1 MIRIRLYL
9 ILAYICLW
17 PVWAMGQEA
26 DFEIRNFRERTTDLS
41 AISSNYKDLN
51 GKPAALIRITIR
63 DPQFEF
69 SANLGV
75 IAQEK
80 KTGEVYLYVPQDTKR
95 LTVRHPRL
103 GVLKDYAIPVKI
115 VSKVTYDADI
125 VIKGSA
131 QPMVE
136 NRGDGNHGETHGDNS
151 LDRDAAQDQ
160 EPVPVN
166 SDQESVPVILEEPH
180 RTTQPSNFD
189 QDFHFYAGIGFNA
202 VSLMGPSV
210 QLGFSY
216 GMFYLEGGFIYGLDK
231 VEEVCFAPQNSS
243 TPSEAYDYSCSK
255 AWARIGVNFD
265 MEKFRIS
272 PQAGATFNM
281 ISGKTVSGITN
292 RSNNFE
298 EAYPMSISA
307 AVRLSYE
314 VANHLRI
321 HLTPQYDFSLK
332 GDQIFE
338 FIKQADS
345 KLEAW
350 GEGFSINAGIIYEF

>member
-9 ILAYICLW
+9 ILTYTCLW

-41 AISSNYKDLN
+41 AISSNYTDLN
-51 GKPAALIRITIR
+51 GKPAALIRITVR

-69 SANLGV
+69 SANLGI

-80 KTGEVYLYVPQDTKR
+80 KTGEVYLYVPQDTRR
-95 LTVRHPRL
+95 LTVRHPHL

-115 VSKVTYDADI
+115 MSKVTYDADI

-136 NRGDGNHGETHGDNS
+136 NRGDGNHGETHGDKS

-160 EPVPVN
+160 KHVPVN
-166 SDQESVPVILEEPH
+166 SDQEPVPVILEEPR
-180 RTTQPSNFD
+180 RTTHPSSFD

-216 GMFYLEGGFIYGLDK
+216 GMFCLEGGFVYGLDK
-231 VEEVCFAPQNSS
+231 VEEVCFTLQNSS

-255 AWARIGVNFD
+255 AWARIGVIFD

-281 ISGKTVSGITN
+281 ISGKAVSGITN
-292 RSNNFE
+292 SSDYFKNS
-298 EAYPMSISA
+298 YPMSIFA
-307 AVRLSYE
+307 DVRLSYE
-314 VANHLRI
+314 VADHLCI
-321 HLTPQYDFSLK
+321 HLTPQYDFSIG
-332 GDQIFE
+332 GDQVFE
-338 FIKQADS
+338 VIKQVDS
-345 KLEAW
+345 KIKAW
-350 GEGFSINAGIIYEF
+350 GEGFGVNAGIIYEF

>member
-1 MIRIRLYL
+1 MIRIQKYL
-9 ILAYICLW
+9 VVAFLGLW
-17 PVWAMGQEA
+17 PVMAMGQEA

-51 GKPAALIRITIR
+51 GSPAALIRMTVR

-69 SANLGV
+69 SANLGI
-75 IAQEK
+75 IALEK
-80 KTGEVYLYVPQDTKR
+80 KTGEVYLYVPQDTRR
-95 LTVRHPRL
+95 LTVRHPSL
-103 GVLKDYAIPVKI
+103 GVLKDYAIPVRI
-115 VSKVTYDADI
+115 MSKVTYDADI
-125 VIKGSA
+125 VITASA
-131 QPMVE
+131 QPKVE
-136 NRGDGNHGETHGDNS
+136 NHGDRS
-151 LDRDAAQDQ
+151 LDRGAAQDQ
-160 EPVPVN
+160 G
-166 SDQESVPVILEEPH
+166 SVPVILEEPH
-180 RTTQPSNFD
+180 RTTHPSSFNP
-189 QDFHFYAGIGFNA
+189 DFHFYAGIGFNA

-216 GMFYLEGGFIYGLDK
+216 GMFCLEGGFVYGLDK
-231 VEEVCFAPQNSS
+231 VEEVCFTLQNSS
-243 TPSEAYDYSCSK
+243 TPSETYDYSCSK
-255 AWARIGVNFD
+255 AWARIGLNFD
-265 MEKFRIS
+265 MEKFCIS

-281 ISGKTVSGITN
+281 IIGKTVSGITN

-298 EAYPMSISA
+298 EAYPMSIFA

-314 VANHLRI
+314 VVNHLRI

-350 GEGFSINAGIIYEF
+350 GEGFGINAGIIYEF

>member
-9 ILAYICLW
+9 ILAYVCLGT
-17 PVWAMGQEA
+17 VWTMGQEA
-26 DFEIRNFRERTTDLS
+26 DFEIRNFLERPTDLS

-51 GKPAALIRITIR
+51 GKPAALIRITVR

-69 SANLGV
+69 SANLGI

-115 VSKVTYDADI
+115 MSKVTYDADI
-125 VIKGSA
+125 VITSSV

-136 NRGDGNHGETHGDNS
+136 NHGDRS
-151 LDRDAAQDQ
+151 IDLGVAQDQ
-160 EPVPVN
+160 RPAPVV
-166 SDQESVPVILEEPH
+166 LEESR
-180 RTTQPSNFD
+180 RTTHPLNFD
-189 QDFHFYAGIGFNA
+189 PDFHFYAGIGFNA

-210 QLGFSY
+210 QLGFNYS
-216 GMFYLEGGFIYGLDK
+216 MFCLEGGFVYGLDK
-231 VEEVCFAPQNSS
+231 VEEVSFTLQNSS

-255 AWARIGVNFD
+255 AWVRIGVNFD

-292 RSNNFE
+292 SSDYFKDS
-298 EAYPMSISA
+298 YPMSIFA

-314 VANHLRI
+314 VADHLRI
-321 HLTPQYDFSLK
+321 HLTPQYDFSLG
-332 GDQIFE
+332 GDQIYE
-338 FIKQADS
+338 VIKQGDS
-345 KLEAW
+345 KIKAW
-350 GEGFSINAGIIYEF
+350 GEGFGINAGIIYEF